1 MLKSSLSLLLLW
13 VCWLPFS
20 RCQSPPRPAKITLVA
35 SDSVRFSF
43 LNKAENRL
51 ENSPFLD
58 PVFQKMWEQRV
69 KTGQKISIVHIGDS
83 HILGDFLTR
92 FMRERLQKEFGNAG
106 RGLIFPYR
114 QAGTN
119 CPDDYIFEG
128 KGGWSANDLNTQK
141 DDVPVGLAGFSLTSN
156 SPDGSLRLRL
166 RTDSSDIMRLSK
178 ITIFHPNTEAA
189 FDFEITDN
197 DHPEAEKA
205 MPVIDGDWFTSY
217 YFDNP
222 TGELT
227 IKNVRKSPAQKSCR
241 IDGICIENELS
252 GIIYH
257 AIGVNGARIDH
268 FLNARFFTKQVADLN
283 PDLIIISLGTN
294 EAQNDDL
301 SEIGIKKQ
309 LVELVGKFRESC
321 GSPAFL
327 LTTPADS
334 YLRGKGFN
342 PHMARISRGIVEAA
356 KEVGVGYWDLFE
368 LAGGQ
373 NSAQNWRNAGLFS
386 RDSVHYSQE
395 GYRVQGRLFFQA
407 MMQGYNEFVSN
418 NSINK

>member
-1 MLKSSLSLLLLW
+1 MLKSSVALLLLW

-20 RCQSPPRPAKITLVA
+20 GCQSPPRPAKITLTA
-35 SDSVRFSF
+35 ADSARFSF
-43 LNKAENRL
+43 IKMEENRI

-92 FMRERLQKEFGNAG
+92 FVRERLQKEFGNAG

-119 CPDDYIFEG
+119 GPSDYVFEG
-128 KGGWSANDLNTQK
+128 KGGWSANDLNTAK
-141 DDVPVGLAGFSLTSN
+141 NDVPVGVAGFSVASTN
-156 SPDGSLRLRL
+156 ADGSLRLIL
-166 RTDSSDIMRLSK
+166 RTDSSDIGRLSK
-178 ITIFHPNTEAA
+178 LTIFHPNTETA

-227 IKNVRKSPAQKSCR
+227 IKNLRKSPGQKSCR

-257 AIGVNGARIDH
+257 AIGVNGARIEH
-268 FLNARFFTKQVADLN
+268 FTNAKFFSKQVADLN

-294 EAQNDDL
+294 EGQNDDL
-301 SEIGIKKQ
+301 SENDIKKQ
-309 LVELVGKFRESC
+309 VVELVEKLRESC

-342 PHMARISRGIVEAA
+342 PHMARISRGIVAAA
-356 KEVGVGYWDLFE
+356 KESGAGYWDLFE
-368 LAGGQ
+368 VTGGQ
-373 NSAQNWRNAGLFS
+373 NSSQKWRNAGLFT
-386 RDSVHYSQE
+386 RDSVHYTRE
-395 GYRVQGRLFFQA
+395 GYQVQGKLFFQA
-407 MMQGYNEFVSN
+407 MMNGYNEFVNN